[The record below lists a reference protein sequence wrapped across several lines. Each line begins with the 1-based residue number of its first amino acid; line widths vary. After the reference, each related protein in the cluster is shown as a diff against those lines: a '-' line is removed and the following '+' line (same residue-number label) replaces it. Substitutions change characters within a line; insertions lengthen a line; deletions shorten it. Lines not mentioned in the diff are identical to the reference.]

1 MAGSDILRLSVKW
14 LSIRMHNRAFYHMAV
29 NEPLK
34 VAEMHSRVCIV
45 MVVDMT

>member
-1 MAGSDILRLSVKW
+1 MRLNVKW
-14 LSIRMHNRAFYHMAV
+14 LCIRMHNRAFYSKAV
-29 NEPLK
+29 NEPLE